1 MFTPDGDGLN
11 VVLTIF
17 YQLDTTAFTSFEM
30 TVNRRLGETGEIVYV
45 TKNPNFIWNGT
56 IPGGDMAKPGMYT
69 VGIIFLYYN

>member
-1 MFTPDGDGLN
+1 
-11 VVLTIF
+11 
-17 YQLDTTAFTSFEM
+17 M